1 MVLRGL
7 SVLPLRAQHRA
18 RQRPGGSLCLGAGG
32 AAYHP
37 SFSGKKAGGEAGTPV
52 ASPAHSR
59 CAGPAAPG
67 PWGQEAEGVSSV
79 QTSCLLPRI
88 FSVIK
93 DHGNVS

>member
-52 ASPAHSR
+52 ASLPTQGVQAQPLR
-59 CAGPAAPG
+59 GPG
-67 PWGQEAEGVSSV
+67 DKRRRV
-79 QTSCLLPRI
+79 
-88 FSVIK
+88 
-93 DHGNVS
+93 